1 MGCYGRQTKGRV
13 RKARGCV
20 RKEKGKNRMRGPKAR
35 SPPEDGFP
43 PFFFESPKLAM
54 MRRINCMIRTKV
66 SVDRTMRREKGE
78 DVVPKREDLIGARV
92 RIIGGIYR
100 HGSPVGTVVGM
111 TRCYVDVEVPQL
123 DRQVRVRKTSVASY
137 DDRRERKKF
146 ASIISEEPQIV
157 GALVAVCTLLGRRGV
172 QKGDKGLHEA
182 VDRCLDGAKRQ
193 DRTSRKWG

>member
-1 MGCYGRQTKGRV
+1 
-13 RKARGCV
+13 
-20 RKEKGKNRMRGPKAR
+20 
-35 SPPEDGFP
+35 
-43 PFFFESPKLAM
+43 
-54 MRRINCMIRTKV
+54 MRRINCVIRTKV
-66 SVDRTMRREKGE
+66 SVDRTMRMEKGE
-78 DVVPKREDLIGARV
+78 DVIPKREDLIGARV

-193 DRTSRKWG
+193 DRTSREWG